1 MVLCVGDLE
10 DSAALALFLAC
21 DYFYFVATHDL
32 PHLNGLWILLLDAS
46 RGRYLRRCS
55 KDYAMSDCVDRSGQ
69 IVLKYIRLN
78 TFDYM
83 SNTKEEKS
91 NEEE

>member
-32 PHLNGLWILLLDAS
+32 PHLNGVWILLLHAS
-46 RGRYLRRCS
+46 RGRHLRRCS

-69 IVLKYIRLN
+69 VVFKYMRLL
-78 TFDYM
+78 